1 MLPQNQIE
9 GGIFTIPKFNIE
21 KQDVES
27 FMEKLQ
33 GFHNEFKNCF
43 QRSEPRE
50 HFFHYMVG
58 QFSELERK
66 SIEPLALNVEGGNVR
81 GMQRFLSDIY

>member
-9 GGIFTIPKFNIE
+9 GGIFIIPKFNIE

-50 HFFHYMVG
+50 HFFHYIVG
-58 QFSELERK
+58 QFSELEG
-66 SIEPLALNVEGGNVR
+66 NTEGR
-81 GMQRFLSDIY
+81 SYSLYLCSCRYYL